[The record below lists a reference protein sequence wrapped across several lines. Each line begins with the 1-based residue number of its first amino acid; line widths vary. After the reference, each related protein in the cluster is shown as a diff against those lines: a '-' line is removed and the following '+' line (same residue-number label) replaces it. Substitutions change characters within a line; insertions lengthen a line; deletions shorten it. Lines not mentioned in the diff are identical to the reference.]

1 MRHLQTRTVHP
12 EIWFATTFMSFTSAF
27 FSRPFCYCNCRTI
40 ETEMITN
47 MKHYDPFN
55 VKITIKKVANR
66 KLAQP
71 ICDDMGNG
79 CVLKIKMAGNGGF
92 VFILSKEDYSD
103 RSTTCSG
110 TKSIPLEQSS
120 NFTYSSSY
128 SFPELIL
135 SRTPWLTLKKTNT

>member
-1 MRHLQTRTVHP
+1 
-12 EIWFATTFMSFTSAF
+12 
-27 FSRPFCYCNCRTI
+27 
-40 ETEMITN
+40 MITN

-71 ICDDMGNG
+71 IRDDMGSA

-92 VFILSKEDYSD
+92 VFILSKEDHSD
-103 RSTTCSG
+103 GRSTCGG

-120 NFTYSSSY
+120 NFYLLEQLFFSCINPFKNSWVNTEENKYIRFTSVEELVILFLYFSSSCW
-128 SFPELIL
+128 SLVIF
-135 SRTPWLTLKKTNT
+135 